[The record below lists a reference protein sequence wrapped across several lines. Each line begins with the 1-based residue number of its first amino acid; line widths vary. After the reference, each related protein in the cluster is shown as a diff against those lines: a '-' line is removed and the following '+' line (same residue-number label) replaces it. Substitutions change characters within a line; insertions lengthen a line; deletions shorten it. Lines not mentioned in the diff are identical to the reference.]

1 MASQGGVLRILKDSA
16 GAELNV
22 LEKTA
27 TFQSETLALG
37 EFDEF
42 GIMSLWDETSGT
54 GTFTV
59 TPEISP
65 DGGTTWYSLPDG
77 PNSQTAAAMT
87 AITADGN
94 DMEYWRNPLP
104 NNTNARIRF
113 VFTAASSPT
122 FNITSRVFAHKIK
135 RATDV

>member
-1 MASQGGVLRILKDSA
+1 MASQGGVLRILKDSDDV
-16 GAELNV
+16 ELNV
-22 LEKTA
+22 VSKTA
-27 TFQSETLALG
+27 TFQSETLNLG

-42 GIMSLWDETSGT
+42 GLMSVWDETSGS

-59 TPEISP
+59 TPEVSP
-65 DGGTTWYSLPDG
+65 NGGTDWFSMPESV
-77 PNSQTAAAMT
+77 NSQTAAAMT

-94 DMEYWRNPLP
+94 DMKYWANPLP

-113 VFTAASSPT
+113 VYTAASSPT